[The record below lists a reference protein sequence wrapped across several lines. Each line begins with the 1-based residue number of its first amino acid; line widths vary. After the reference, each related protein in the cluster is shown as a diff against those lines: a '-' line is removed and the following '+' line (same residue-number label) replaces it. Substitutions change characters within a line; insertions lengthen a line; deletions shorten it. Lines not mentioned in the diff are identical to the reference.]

1 MILFEA
7 SIPPDLRAL
16 SALRKDL
23 SARLDTLCPTD
34 QVRQAILLTLSEI
47 GANTILHA
55 DPMPEQVTV
64 RLGLQ
69 GASLSIDIEDDGG
82 AFPDFDGACARSL
95 I

>member
-34 QVRQAILLTLSEI
+34 PVRQAILLTLSEI

-64 RLGLQ
+64 RWACRGRRCRLTLRMT
-69 GASLSIDIEDDGG
+69 AALSPILTGPAPG
-82 AFPDFDGACARSL
+82 R
-95 I
+95 